1 MTIEGDAFPMGYFY
15 IISKLNGMAL
25 DIDLSEGPAKVYI
38 YIYKFNINRMI
49 KCSSHIY
56 YKFDRL
62 VLSLLLLPRRKR
74 NPREILNSGFIK
86 MVC

>member
-38 YIYKFNINRMI
+38 YIYTN
-49 KCSSHIY
+49 
-56 YKFDRL
+56 L
-62 VLSLLLLPRRKR
+62 
-74 NPREILNSGFIK
+74 ILIE
-86 MVC
+86 